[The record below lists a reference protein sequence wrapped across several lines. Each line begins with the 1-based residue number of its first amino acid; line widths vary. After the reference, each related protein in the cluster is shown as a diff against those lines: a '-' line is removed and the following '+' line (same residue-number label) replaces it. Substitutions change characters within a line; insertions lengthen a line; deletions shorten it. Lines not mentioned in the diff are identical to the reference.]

1 MRAVRIAA
9 IAFIGLVAIGSA
21 AFAAAPPP
29 SSMPAPVAVT
39 APGVSVSGDAYVPAG
54 QVHNDDL
61 VVIMGDARVD
71 GEVTGDIVVVMGS
84 LDLSGTA
91 HGQIVSVMSRT
102 HLAPTAK
109 VEGEV
114 VNVGWSMQRD
124 EGSEIAGEIVNVNFM
139 NLVPFAG
146 HGGGIS
152 GLLRF
157 LFILHFIKLAFLFII
172 MVIIT
177 ALIPRR
183 LAIIA
188 DAFPT
193 RWGWAFLVGL
203 LVYTGVLLGT
213 IFLAITL
220 IGLPLAFVLWF
231 VAKAVKWIGLAA
243 IFYLMGQSMG
253 RNLFRRELP
262 HLASVLGGFVL
273 FALASCIP
281 ILGWVFT
288 LFLNPTALGLVLLT
302 RFGAEPAPQV
312 APAAPPV
319 PGAAPGGPAGP
330 AAGGPPGIESGPA
343 GWGAPSAPPGP
354 AGGVPPVAY

>member
-1 MRAVRIAA
+1 MRAARFAT

-21 AFAAAPPP
+21 AWAAAPPP
-29 SSMPAPVAVT
+29 SPMPAPVAVT
-39 APGVSVSGDAYVPAG
+39 TPGVSVSGDAYVPAG

-91 HGQIVSVMSRT
+91 HGQVVSVMSRT

-124 EGSEIAGEIVNVNFM
+124 EGSEIAGEIVNINFM

-172 MVIIT
+172 KVIIT
-177 ALIPRR
+177 ALMPRR
-183 LAIIA
+183 LATIA
-188 DAFPT
+188 AAFP
-193 RWGWAFLVGL
+193 A
-203 LVYTGVLLGT
+203 
-213 IFLAITL
+213 
-220 IGLPLAFVLWF
+220 
-231 VAKAVKWIGLAA
+231 KWIGLAA

-273 FALASCIP
+273 FAVASCIP
-281 ILGWVFT
+281 FLGWVFT
-288 LFLNPTALGLVLLT
+288 TLFLTPTALGLVLLT
-302 RFGAEPAPQV
+302 RFGAEPAPR
-312 APAAPPV
+312 AAAAAVPPV
-319 PGAAPGGPAGP
+319 SGIAPGIAPGDAPGGA
-330 AAGGPPGIESGPA
+330 
-343 GWGAPSAPPGP
+343 
-354 AGGVPPVAY
+354 PPVAY